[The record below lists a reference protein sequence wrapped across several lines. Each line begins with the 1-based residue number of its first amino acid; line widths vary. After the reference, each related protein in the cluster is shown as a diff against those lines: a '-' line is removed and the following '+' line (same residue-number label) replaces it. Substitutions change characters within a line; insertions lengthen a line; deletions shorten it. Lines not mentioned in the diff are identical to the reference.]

1 MNNLLKKIPAL
12 PQRFNGRN
20 QRERLIILVAT
31 IVLLYT
37 AWDYLLYQPLT
48 TQLQQTES
56 AFATQKDDRLKT
68 QSIVSKLHVS
78 QSADTIKKLKQEIHQ
93 LEKQVTSASKSIELF
108 STSFIASNEMV
119 DVLKNLLTKETGLTL
134 LKLENIPIQANSL
147 TAKQTPAGQ
156 QAEQQSGHSSSDDP
170 EALKTYKHTFVMEL
184 SGSYL
189 NALNYL
195 QAIENLPWRIAFDS
209 VTYSNQP
216 STPGLIRIQLHTIS
230 LSEGWVRV

>member
-1 MNNLLKKIPAL
+1 MNNLLKTIPAL
-12 PQRFNGRN
+12 AQRFNERN

-31 IVLLYT
+31 VILLYT

-68 QSIVSKLHVS
+68 QSVVSKLQVS

-93 LEKQVTSASKSIELF
+93 LENQVASASESIELF

-134 LKLENIPIQANSL
+134 LKLENTPIEANNPA
-147 TAKQTPAGQ
+147 TEKTPDEQ
-156 QAEQQSGHSSSDDP
+156 QAKHPDNDDP
-170 EALKTYKHTFVMEL
+170 KALKTYKHTFVMEL
-184 SGSYL
+184 HGNYL

>member
-1 MNNLLKKIPAL
+1 MNNLLKKVPLLA
-12 PQRFNGRN
+12 QRFNERN

-31 IVLLYT
+31 VILLYT
-37 AWDYLLYQPLT
+37 AWDYLFFQPLSK
-48 TQLQQTES
+48 QLEQTES
-56 AFATQKDDRLKT
+56 TFDAQKDERSKT
-68 QSIVSKLHVS
+68 QTVISKLQVNRTE
-78 QSADTIKKLKQEIHQ
+78 DTVKKLKQEIHQ
-93 LEKQVTSASKSIELF
+93 LEKQVASATESIELF

-134 LKLENIPIQANSL
+134 LTLKNIPIQANSL
-147 TAKQTPAGQ
+147 TAKQIPAGQ
-156 QAEQQSGHSSSDDP
+156 QAEQQSGHPPGDDP
-170 EALKTYKHTFVMEL
+170 ETLKTYKHTFVMEL

-195 QAIENLPWRIAFDS
+195 QAIEKLPWRIALDS

>member
-1 MNNLLKKIPAL
+1 MNNLLKKFPLLA
-12 PQRFNGRN
+12 QRFNERN

-31 IVLLYT
+31 VILLYT
-37 AWDYLLYQPLT
+37 AWDYLFFQPLSK
-48 TQLQQTES
+48 QLEQTES
-56 AFATQKDDRLKT
+56 AFDTQKDERSKT
-68 QSIVSKLHVS
+68 QTVISKLQVNR
-78 QSADTIKKLKQEIHQ
+78 AGDTVKKLKQEIHQ
-93 LEKQVTSASKSIELF
+93 LEKQVASATESIELF

-134 LKLENIPIQANSL
+134 LTLKNIPIQANSL
-147 TAKQTPAGQ
+147 TAKQIP
-156 QAEQQSGHSSSDDP
+156 AEQQSNNPQSDDP

-184 SGSYL
+184 NGSYL
-189 NALNYL
+189 NTLNYL
-195 QAIENLPWRIAFDS
+195 QAIEELPWRISLDS